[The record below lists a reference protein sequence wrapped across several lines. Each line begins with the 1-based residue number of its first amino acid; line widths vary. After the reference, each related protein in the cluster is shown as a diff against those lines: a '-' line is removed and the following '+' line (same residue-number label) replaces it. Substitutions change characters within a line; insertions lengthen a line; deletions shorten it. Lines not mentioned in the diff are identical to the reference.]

1 MNFPPTRWKIL
12 HQYQTELELWVEQ
25 ATEEH
30 IKQYLTEIHGCV
42 YPDDWENVR
51 ISHMSSQTHIF
62 HSCERCLELI
72 SAILTIS
79 QLSRPDLNGLLCDR
93 KL

>member
-42 YPDDWENVR
+42 YPDDWEKCAYIPYV
-51 ISHMSSQTHIF
+51 ISNSYF
-62 HSCERCLELI
+62 
-72 SAILTIS
+72 
-79 QLSRPDLNGLLCDR
+79 P
-93 KL
+93 

>member
-42 YPDDWENVR
+42 YPDDWKMCVYPICHLKLIFSIAVNV
-51 ISHMSSQTHIF
+51 
-62 HSCERCLELI
+62 
-72 SAILTIS
+72 A
-79 QLSRPDLNGLLCDR
+79 
-93 KL
+93 